1 MSNHIDYWEAG
12 LKIFG
17 LHGFV
22 DGQCECGNPECNAA
36 GKHPLIRNWVNVP
49 HWSDEQL
56 ETFEE
61 MGHFATGFG
70 VLVSGLLIID
80 VDARNGGVE
89 SYSQL
94 CADTGIN
101 FDDESGFIVQTG
113 SGGGSRHIYFKAPQG
128 AALSQIIEKYKGV
141 DFKTTGFVVGASS
154 LHKSGM
160 MYEAIKGHPD
170 DITEAPSALVEL
182 LKKPEHHRATVH
194 GSSIDVTE
202 QEIKDIVSFIPADCD
217 YETWYKT
224 GMAIHHATAGT
235 GLWIFDE
242 WSNGGEK
249 YPGRADIERKWHSFG
264 KAANP
269 VTLATLIHYAE
280 QYGYQ
285 QPVTFSSSIQFDD
298 EAKGDHPLNIDNVDL
313 LRPPGFVGDVARWI
327 DSQCR
332 YPRQH
337 LAVAAAVAAVGNVI
351 GLRHT
356 DEKNGTNGNLFAF
369 CVAASAT
376 GKEAVQQAMADV
388 HRAAGIHIATHGAI
402 KSEQEIIRNLI
413 RHQAA
418 YYIIDEV
425 GIFLKKI
432 ANAQKSGG
440 AAYLDGV
447 IGLLMSAYSKADGYL
462 LLNGDTKDEVRK
474 ILLQELAQCKKAIS
488 ENEDKTGACQRRVPQ
503 LERAISC
510 IDDGLE
516 RPFLSLVG
524 YTTPITFD
532 GLVTFE
538 QATNGFVGRSWLIN
552 EKETNPRAR
561 RGFKK
566 QPMPDSMR
574 GLLFSLH
581 CGGHYDSTG
590 VKRVEYYGEKVKIKV
605 DPEASRMMDLVLDW
619 IEEQAEEHKSGSGL
633 ESIVR
638 RSYELMAKISL
649 ILGAPEG
656 LITPEHVRWAYA
668 AMRRDIDDKVR
679 LAYANMVEKDSPDDA
694 AAMRIMNMLDKDH
707 GETTGVIKNRFRKEK
722 PEKIIE
728 ILEKLEEMGKV
739 KRINTTH
746 HGNGKIIEKWF
757 SV

>member
-1 MSNHIDYWEAG
+1 MSNHIDYWQAG

-17 LHGFV
+17 IYGF
-22 DGQCECGNPECNAA
+22 DENGCHCGNEECQAS
-36 GKHPLIRNWVNVP
+36 GKHPLIKNWVNVP
-49 HWSDEQL
+49 DWSDEQL
-56 ETFEE
+56 ETFEQ
-61 MGHFATGFG
+61 MGHFETGFG

-80 VDARNGGVE
+80 IDARNGGIE

-94 CADTGIN
+94 CADLSID
-101 FDDESGFIVQTG
+101 FDSASGFVVATG
-113 SGGGSRHIYFKAPQG
+113 SGGGSRHLYFKAPQG
-128 AALSQIIEKYKGV
+128 VALSQSIQKYKGI
-141 DFKTTGFVVGASS
+141 DFKSSGFVIGAGS

-160 MYEAIKGHPD
+160 TYEAVKGHPD
-170 DITEAPSALVEL
+170 NIVDAPQELIAL
-182 LKKPEHHRATVH
+182 LKKPEHHRAIVH
-194 GSSIDVTE
+194 GSSVDVTE
-202 QEIKDIVSFIPADCD
+202 QEIKDILNYISPDCD
-217 YETWYKT
+217 YETWYKS

-242 WSNGGEK
+242 WSNGGDK
-249 YPGRADIERKWHSFG
+249 YAGRAEIERKWHSFG
-264 KAANP
+264 KASNP

-280 QYGYQ
+280 LGGYQ
-285 QPVTFSSSIQFDD
+285 QPVTFTPTISID
-298 EAKGDHPLNIDNVDL
+298 EPSGDHPFNIDNVDL
-313 LRPPGFVGDVARWI
+313 LRPPGFVGEVTKWI
-327 DSQCR
+327 DAQCR
-332 YPRQH
+332 YPRQN
-337 LAVAAAVAAVGNVI
+337 LAVSAAVAAVGNVI
-351 GLRHT
+351 GLRYT

-376 GKEAVQQAMADV
+376 GKEAVQQAMAEV
-388 HRAAGIHIATHGAI
+388 HRAAGIHVATHGAI

-440 AAYLDGV
+440 AVYLDGV
-447 IGLLMSAYSKADGYL
+447 IGILMSAYSKADGFM

-474 ILLQELAQCKKAIS
+474 ILLQELSQCKKAIS
-488 ENEDKTGACQRRVPQ
+488 ENEDKGGFCARRVPQ
-503 LERAISC
+503 LERALDH

-532 GLVTFE
+532 GLITFE
-538 QATNGFVGRSWLIN
+538 QATNGFVGRSWMIN
-552 EKETNPRAR
+552 ERESNPRAR

-581 CGGHYDSTG
+581 SGGHYDSQG
-590 VKRVEYYGEKVKIKV
+590 LKRVEYYGEKTKVKV
-605 DPEASRMMDLVLDW
+605 DAEASRMMDAVLDW
-619 IEEQAEEHKSGSGL
+619 IEEQAEEHKSATGL

-638 RSYELMAKISL
+638 RSYELMAKIAL

-668 AMRRDIDDKVR
+668 AMRRDIDDKIR
-679 LAYANMVEKDSPDDA
+679 LAYANMVEKDNPDDA
-694 AAMRIMNMLDKDH
+694 IAMRIMNMLDKEH
-707 GETTGVIKNRFRKEK
+707 GETLGVIKNRFRKEK
-722 PEKIIE
+722 GEKIE
-728 ILEKLEEMGKV
+728 NILAALEEMGKI
-739 KRINTTH
+739 KKLETTH
-746 HGNGKIIEKWF
+746 QGNGKKIDKWF

>member
-12 LKIFG
+12 LKVFG
-17 LHGFV
+17 VHAMI
-22 DGQCECGNPECNAA
+22 DGECSCDNPECTAA
-36 GKHPLIRNWVNVP
+36 GKHPIIKNWINVP

-56 ETFEE
+56 ETFEA
-61 MGHFATGFG
+61 MGHFETGFG

-80 VDARNGGVE
+80 IDARNGGIE

-94 CADTGIN
+94 CKDAGIN
-101 FDDESGFIVQTG
+101 FDDAAGFVVQTG

-128 AALSQIIEKYKGV
+128 AALSQSLHEYKGV
-141 DFKTTGFVVGASS
+141 DFKSSGFVIGAGS

-170 DITEAPSALVEL
+170 DITDAPEKLIEL
-182 LKKPEHHRATVH
+182 LKKPEHHRATIH
-194 GSSIDVTE
+194 GSSVDVTE
-202 QEIKDIVSFIPADCD
+202 QEIMDIVSFIQPDCD
-217 YETWYKT
+217 YETWYKA
-224 GMAIHHATAGT
+224 GMAIHHATNGA

-242 WSNGGEK
+242 WSNGGDK
-249 YPGRADIERKWHSFG
+249 YAGRAEIERKWHSFG

-280 QYGYQ
+280 QRGYQ
-285 QPVTFSSSIQFDD
+285 QSVTFSATIDIAD
-298 EAKGDHPLNIDNVDL
+298 EPEGDHPFSIDNIDL
-313 LRPPGFVGDVARWI
+313 LRPPSFVGEVARWI

-337 LAVAAAVAAVGNVI
+337 LSVAAALAAVGNVI
-351 GLRHT
+351 GLRYT

-432 ANAQKSGG
+432 SNAQKSGG

-462 LLNGDTKDEVRK
+462 LLNGDTKDDVRK
-474 ILLQELAQCKKAIS
+474 LLLQELAQCKKAIS

-503 LERAISC
+503 LERAINN

-516 RPFLSLVG
+516 RPFLSMVG

-538 QATNGFVGRSWLIN
+538 QATNGFIGRSMLIN
-552 EKETNPRAR
+552 ERETNPRAR

-566 QPMPDSMR
+566 QPMTDAMR
-574 GLLFSLH
+574 GLLFSLNS
-581 CGGHYDSTG
+581 GGNYDSQSNR
-590 VKRVEYYGEKVKIKV
+590 RVEYYGEKIKIRV
-605 DPEASRMMDLVLDW
+605 DQEASRMMDLVLDW
-619 IEEQAEEHKSGSGL
+619 IEEKAEEHKSTTGL

-668 AMRRDIDDKVR
+668 AMRRDIDDKIR
-679 LAYANMVEKDSPDDA
+679 LAYANMVEKDNPDDA
-694 AAMRIMNMLDKDH
+694 IAMRIMNMLDKDH
-707 GETTGVIKNRFRKEK
+707 GELPSVIRGRFRKE
-722 PEKIIE
+722 PAGKIDS
-728 ILEKLEEMGKV
+728 ILERMEEMGKIKKSEV
-739 KRINTTH
+739 SHPT
-746 HGNGKIIEKWF
+746 NGRKFEKWF
-757 SV
+757 LA